1 MKIVINKRT
10 IIYASVKLALM
21 ITYLSLSSC
30 KSTKSSCDAY
40 GSNYENRKDSVI
52 VKVDHCHIDS
62 ENYCYYSVDTF
73 FLKK

>member
-10 IIYASVKLALM
+10 IIYASVKLTLM
-21 ITYLSLSSC
+21 LTYLLLTSC
-30 KSTKSSCDAY
+30 KSTKSGCDAY
-40 GSNYENRKDSVI
+40 GSNYENQKDSFI

-62 ENYCYYSVDTF
+62 ENYCYYSVDTI

>member
-1 MKIVINKRT
+1 MVINKRT

-21 ITYLSLSSC
+21 LTYLLLTSC
-30 KSTKSSCDAY
+30 KSTKTGCDAY
-40 GSNYENRKDSVI
+40 GSNYNIQKDSLVL
-52 VKVDHCHIDS
+52 KVNHCHIDS